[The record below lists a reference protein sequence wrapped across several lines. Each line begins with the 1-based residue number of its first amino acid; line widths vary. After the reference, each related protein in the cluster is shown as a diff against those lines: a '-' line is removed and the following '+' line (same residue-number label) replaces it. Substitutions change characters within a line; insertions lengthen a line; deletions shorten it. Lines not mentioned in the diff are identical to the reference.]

1 MEKLKGKIAVVT
13 GGNSG
18 VGLATAERFAAD
30 GAHVFVLVRR
40 HSDIDNVV
48 RKIGQHATGNVTG
61 IEGDVANVADLDR
74 FYEVVKAKGRID
86 ILFANAA
93 LGEFAPWAGASE
105 GHLDKAMGLHSNMVA
120 GSDVSDANLASKSS
134 SGSGTTPAGP
144 APLPAAGY
152 EARGT
157 SLRFSSSK
165 SGISPASPGLSRCRI
180 SVGAKTR
187 DEYDVQ
193 VGNLK
198 GLVFTVEK
206 ALPLFRDGGSIIL
219 NASPG
224 VGDGVP
230 PFGMNG
236 AVKSALRSFA
246 RCWSA
251 DLGHRQIRVNVVSP
265 RPSEAYGLQSVGQL
279 DALADHAS
287 LMAGLPR
294 GKAGISVGIANVAAV
309 LASDES
315 SFITGLEV
323 FVDGGPSLN

>member
-1 MEKLKGKIAVVT
+1 MDKLKGKIAVVT

-18 VGLATAERFAAD
+18 VGLATAQRFAAD

-40 HSDIDNVV
+40 QSELDNVV
-48 RKIGQHATGNVTG
+48 RKVGHNVPGSVTG

-74 FYEVVKAKGRID
+74 LYEAVRERGRID

-93 LGEFAPWAGASE
+93 LGEFAPVSGVSE
-105 GHLDKAMGLHSNMVA
+105 AHFDKAMGLNV
-120 GSDVSDANLASKSS
+120 
-134 SGSGTTPAGP
+134 
-144 APLPAAGY
+144 
-152 EARGT
+152 
-157 SLRFSSSK
+157 
-165 SGISPASPGLSRCRI
+165 
-180 SVGAKTR
+180 
-187 DEYDVQ
+187 
-193 VGNLK
+193 K

-224 VGDGVP
+224 AGDGVP
-230 PFGMNG
+230 ALSMYG

-246 RCWSA
+246 RCWTA
-251 DLGHRQIRVNVVSP
+251 DLSHRQIRVNVVSP
-265 RPSEAYGLQSVGQL
+265 RPTEAYGLQGIGQM
-279 DALADHAS
+279 DVLAEQAS
-287 LMAGLPR
+287 LMAGLPP
-294 GKAGISVGIANVAAV
+294 GKAGISMGIANVAAV